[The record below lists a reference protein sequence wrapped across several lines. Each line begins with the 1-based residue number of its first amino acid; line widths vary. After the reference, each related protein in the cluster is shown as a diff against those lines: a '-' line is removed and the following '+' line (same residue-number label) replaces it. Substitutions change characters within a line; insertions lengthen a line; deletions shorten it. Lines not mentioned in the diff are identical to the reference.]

1 MQLSW
6 QIFRNR
12 NFLFAQFISGW
23 LMETGPVRQIFF
35 WGGALEILVA
45 SLIFFIPAIRYY
57 TMQQATQAV
66 S

>member
-1 MQLSW
+1 MQLSL

-12 NFLFAQFISGW
+12 NFLFSQFISGW
-23 LMETGPVRQIFF
+23 LMETVPVRQIFF

-45 SLIFFIPAIRYY
+45 GLIFCIPVIRYY
-57 TMQQATQAV
+57 TGQQATQAV